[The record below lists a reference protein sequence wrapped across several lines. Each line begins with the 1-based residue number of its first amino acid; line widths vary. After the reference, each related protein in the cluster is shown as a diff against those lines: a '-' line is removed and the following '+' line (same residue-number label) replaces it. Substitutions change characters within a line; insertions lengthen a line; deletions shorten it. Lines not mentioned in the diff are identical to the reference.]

1 MIKAIAEIDL
11 KLKGA
16 KGLDKIELLF
26 SKIFFGN
33 VMEPD
38 ELKSIAAEIS
48 HELSCI
54 RNDGPVGEEHSRIEV
69 CYIVLEVLHVFIN
82 YRNASSSETVD
93 HLGTCKKRLKGL
105 NQEWYLRVNHF
116 MADHYRHVGLYEN
129 ALSCYYDY
137 LNSDDLDEYGK
148 CYILNN
154 LGSIYLELKAYTEAL
169 SCFEHVIQFGGLHPE
184 MKRVY
189 LLIKLAK
196 AHRGLGQHSTER
208 TYLDEARRLAL
219 LDGNSFMVCVV
230 RYQTAHCLRIEGLHT
245 QALHEAQAALKMANQ
260 MQDDILVSACE
271 FVIGLILA
279 DKDNSKQNY
288 DGALDSLL
296 KALKLFEQGN
306 RKPRVMLVC
315 NVLSDVYETLGKYK
329 VALHYRRKAIDLERE
344 LHPTDLFLD
353 IGRLRI
359 QLDNKKDKEALEVK
373 EHELSV
379 IHKKNIRLQQA
390 IQDKNE
396 LISTA
401 AHDLKNPLT
410 AIRGIADLLYHA
422 PELDGNPQVLRM
434 LDNLRNCATD
444 TFEIVTNILDVNR
457 LDENGLHAQMLPCAL
472 SPLVAEVLR
481 LFSERFKGKGISIS
495 FNDFSGKTLA
505 LVDPFMYKQMLTN
518 LISNALK
525 YSHPD
530 SSVEVQLKTTVDGK
544 RLKTLIIDE
553 GLGISEKEID
563 KLFER
568 HANLSNKPTA
578 GEHSSG
584 LGLSITRR
592 FAEINKGAVSCESTP
607 GKGSIFTL
615 SLRTA

>member
-16 KGLDKIELLF
+16 KGLDRIELLF

-38 ELKSIAAEIS
+38 ELKSIATEVS
-48 HELSCI
+48 SELSSI
-54 RNDGPVGEEHSRIEV
+54 SNDGSASEEHSRLEV

-93 HLGTCKKRLKGL
+93 HLDICKERLKGL

-116 MADHYRHVGLYEN
+116 MADHYRHVGLYED
-129 ALSCYYDY
+129 ALGCYYDY
-137 LNSDDLDEYGK
+137 LKSDDLDEYGK

-154 LGSIYLELKAYTEAL
+154 LGSIYLELKAYKEAL
-169 SCFEHVIQFGGLHPE
+169 GCFEYVIQFGNLRPE

-208 TYLDEARRLAL
+208 TYLDEAKRLAL

-230 RYQTAHCLRIEGLHT
+230 RSQMAHCLRIQGLHT
-245 QALHEAQAALKMANQ
+245 QALHEAQVALKMANQ
-260 MQDDILVSACE
+260 MQDDILISASE
-271 FVIGLILA
+271 YVIGLILS
-279 DKDNSKQNY
+279 DKDNTKHNY
-288 DGALDSLL
+288 EDALHSFL

-306 RKPRVMLVC
+306 RKPRVMLAC
-315 NVLSDVYETLGKYK
+315 GALSEVYEALGKYK
-329 VALHYRRKAIDLERE
+329 AALSYNRKATELERE
-344 LHPTDLFLD
+344 LHSTDLFVD
-353 IGRLRI
+353 IGRLRV
-359 QLDNKKDKEALEVK
+359 QLDKKKDKKTLEMK

-379 IHKKNIRLQQA
+379 LHKKNIRLQEA

-410 AIRGIADLLYHA
+410 AIRGIADLLCNA
-422 PELDGNPQVLRM
+422 PELDGKLQVIRM

-457 LDENGLHAQMLPCAL
+457 LDQNGLHAQMLPCAL
-472 SPLVAEVLR
+472 SPLINEVIR
-481 LFSERFKGKGISIS
+481 LFGERFKGKGISLL

-525 YSHPD
+525 FSHPD
-530 SSVEVQLKTTVDGK
+530 SSVEVQLKQTVNGK
-544 RLKTLIIDE
+544 HLNTLIIDE
-553 GLGISEKEID
+553 GLGISKEEIN

-568 HANLSNKPTA
+568 YASLSNKPTA

-592 FAEINKGAVSCESTP
+592 FAEINKGAVSCESTL